1 MLSPSRGSLWASMGS
16 LILTMF
22 LAAIDQTVVATAMPT
37 IVGELH
43 GLDSVSWLVTA
54 FALTSAIAT
63 PLYGKLSDMYGRKN
77 LYLSA
82 IVVFVAG
89 SALCG
94 LAQSMGQLV
103 AFRALQGIGAGG
115 LMVLNMT
122 IVGDLVTP
130 RERARFQ
137 GIFGAVFTLATV
149 AGPIL
154 GGYLTEH
161 VSWRWIFYI
170 NLPLGAI
177 ALAVAFAVLKLPKR
191 VSPHR
196 IDWSGAVLISGLL
209 TCLTLLASW
218 GGTVHA
224 WSSPV
229 ILALGAGSVLLAVL
243 FVLVERAAAEPV
255 LPLRLFRDGTF
266 TIPVAA
272 VVLLA
277 TAMLGA
283 ATFLPM
289 FLQLAGGASAADSG
303 LLLLPLMGGMAVSST
318 LVGQLVHRFGR
329 YKWFMVIGA
338 ALAGIAGLLFAT
350 MDLGTSGR
358 VHGALRDRA
367 RHGPAERDARRADH
381 HAGGRQG
388 SGDLRRHV
396 RQGHRRGRGR
406 GRAGRRLQRP
416 ARRRAG
422 RPHPR
427 DDPGA
432 ARGRA
437 ARRAAR
443 LLRRDHRGVRV
454 GGADPAGRGHP
465 DGVPEG
471 PAAVAR
477 ARARGRLRAGIHP
490 RVMRSERQVRRAP
503 RWGPLHHFPSEISL
517 LSCIGCLL
525 TGTCIFCGTGWMGEA
540 CGESPL
546 GGWRWP
552 PWPCSPPARPRRPRP
567 RPRRRPLPRH
577 RSAPPPPRAPR
588 TSSSTPTGGSAR
600 HGRPSARP
608 AAPWWGRTPGSAT

>member
-1 MLSPSRGSLWASMGS
+1 MGS

-255 LPLRLFRDGTF
+255 LPLRIFRDGTF

-350 MDLGTSGR
+350 MDLGTSGLAS
-358 VHGALRDRA
+358 GAYMVLFGTGLGMVLPNVMLAVQTTTPAADMGAATSAVTFA
-367 RHGPAERDARRADH
+367 RGIGGAVGVAVLGGVFSGRLA
-381 HAGGRQG
+381 AGQAA
-388 SGDLRRHV
+388 LTPEAI
-396 RQGHRRGRGR
+396 Q
-406 GRAGRRLQRP
+406 AL
-416 ARRRAG
+416 
-422 RPHPR
+422 
-427 DDPGA
+427 PGA
-432 ARGRA
+432 ARHA
-437 ARRAAR
+437 AQLAFSDAITGVFVWVGPI
-443 LLRRDHRGVRV
+443 LL
-454 GGADPAGRGHP
+454 A
-465 DGVPEG
+465 
-471 PAAVAR
+471 AAVLMAFLKDL
-477 ARARGRLRAGIHP
+477 RLSHAP
-490 RVMRSERQVRRAP
+490 ELVAASER
-503 RWGPLHHFPSEISL
+503 E
-517 LSCIGCLL
+517 
-525 TGTCIFCGTGWMGEA
+525 
-540 CGESPL
+540 
-546 GGWRWP
+546 
-552 PWPCSPPARPRRPRP
+552 
-567 RPRRRPLPRH
+567 
-577 RSAPPPPRAPR
+577 
-588 TSSSTPTGGSAR
+588 STPV
-600 HGRPSARP
+600 
-608 AAPWWGRTPGSAT
+608 